1 MSNYEVKIIFLVISV
16 REEII
21 NVYPIGLVLFVKI
34 AVSGETQA

>member
-21 NVYPIGLVLFVKI
+21 NAYPIGLVLFVKI
-34 AVSGETQA
+34 AVSAETQA